1 MISLTHAGLHITDAG
16 LDTQRFTQIFTVPPM
31 RVCCPSGYFMD
42 F

>member
-1 MISLTHAGLHITDAG
+1 MISFSHDAG
-16 LDTQRFTQIFTVPPM
+16 LDTQDLHTYLLSGENPPM